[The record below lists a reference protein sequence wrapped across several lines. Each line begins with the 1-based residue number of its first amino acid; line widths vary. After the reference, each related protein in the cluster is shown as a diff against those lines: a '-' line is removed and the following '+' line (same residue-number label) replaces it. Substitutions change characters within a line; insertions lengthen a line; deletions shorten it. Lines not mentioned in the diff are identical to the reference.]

1 MAEYDLDV
9 TFEDDD
15 VAPDLSGVSEADLI
29 SAISGLPKNQADVA
43 QLVLV
48 EKRTFSDVSQR
59 LAIRQPELVRLLH
72 RAKVQIGQILGVSA

>member
-9 TFEDDD
+9 TFDEND
-15 VAPDLSGVSEADLI
+15 VAPDLSKVAQDDLVA
-29 SAISGLPKNQADVA
+29 AITQLPKNQADVA

-48 EKRTFSDVSQR
+48 EKRTLSDVSQR

-72 RAKVQIGQILGVSA
+72 RAKVQIGHILGVSA

>member
-48 EKRTFSDVSQR
+48 EKRTLSDVSQR

-72 RAKVQIGQILGVSA
+72 RVKVQIGKTLGVSA

>member
-9 TFEDDD
+9 TFDEDD
-15 VAPDLSGVSEADLI
+15 VEPDLSKVAQDDLV
-29 SAISGLPKNQADVA
+29 SAIAKLPKNQADVA

-48 EKRTFSDVSQR
+48 EKRTLSDVSQR

-72 RAKVQIGQILGVSA
+72 RAKVQIGHILGVSA

>member
-9 TFEDDD
+9 TFDEND
-15 VAPDLSGVSEADLI
+15 VAPDLSNVAQDDLVA
-29 SAISGLPKNQADVA
+29 AIAQLPKNQADVA

-48 EKRTFSDVSQR
+48 ENRTFSDVSQR

-72 RAKVQIGQILGVSA
+72 RAKVQIGEILGVSE

>member
-9 TFEDDD
+9 TFDEND
-15 VAPDLSGVSEADLI
+15 VAPDLSKVVQDDLVA
-29 SAISGLPKNQADVA
+29 AIAQLPKNQADVA

-48 EKRTFSDVSQR
+48 ENRTFSDVSQR

-72 RAKVQIGQILGVSA
+72 RAKVQIGEFLGVSE

>member
-9 TFEDDD
+9 TFDEND
-15 VAPDLSGVSEADLI
+15 VAPDLSKVVQDDLVA
-29 SAISGLPKNQADVA
+29 AIAQLPKNQADVA

-48 EKRTFSDVSQR
+48 ENRTFSDVSQR

-72 RAKVQIGQILGVSA
+72 RAKVQIGQILGVSE

>member
-9 TFEDDD
+9 TFDEND
-15 VAPDLSGVSEADLI
+15 VAPDLSDVAQDDLVA
-29 SAISGLPKNQADVA
+29 AIAQLPKNQADVA

-48 EKRTFSDVSQR
+48 ENRTFSDVSQR

-72 RAKVQIGQILGVSA
+72 RAKVQIGEILGVSE

>member
-9 TFEDDD
+9 TFDEND
-15 VAPDLSGVSEADLI
+15 VAPDLSDVAQDDLVA
-29 SAISGLPKNQADVA
+29 AIAQLPKNQADVA

-48 EKRTFSDVSQR
+48 ENRTFSDVSQR

-72 RAKVQIGQILGVSA
+72 RAKVQIGQILGVSE

>member
-9 TFEDDD
+9 TFDEND
-15 VAPDLSGVSEADLI
+15 VAPDLSNVAQDDLVA
-29 SAISGLPKNQADVA
+29 AIAQLPKNQADVA

-48 EKRTFSDVSQR
+48 ENRTFSDVSQR

-72 RAKVQIGQILGVSA
+72 RAKVQIGEMLGVSE

>member
-9 TFEDDD
+9 TFDEND
-15 VAPDLSGVSEADLI
+15 VAPDLSNVAQDDLVATI
-29 SAISGLPKNQADVA
+29 AQLPKNQADVA

-48 EKRTFSDVSQR
+48 ENRTFSDVSQR

-72 RAKVQIGQILGVSA
+72 RAKVQIGEILGVSE

>member
-9 TFEDDD
+9 TFDEND
-15 VAPDLSGVSEADLI
+15 VAPDLSKVAQEDLVA
-29 SAISGLPKNQADVA
+29 AIAQLPKNQADVA

-48 EKRTFSDVSQR
+48 ENRTFSDVSQR

-72 RAKVQIGQILGVSA
+72 RAKVQIGEILAVSE

>member
-9 TFEDDD
+9 TFEVDD
-15 VAPDLSGVSEADLI
+15 VAPDLSGVSNADLL
-29 SAISGLPKNQADVA
+29 SAIEQLPKNQAEVA
-43 QLVLV
+43 QHVLV
-48 EKRTFSDVSQR
+48 ENRTLSDVSQR